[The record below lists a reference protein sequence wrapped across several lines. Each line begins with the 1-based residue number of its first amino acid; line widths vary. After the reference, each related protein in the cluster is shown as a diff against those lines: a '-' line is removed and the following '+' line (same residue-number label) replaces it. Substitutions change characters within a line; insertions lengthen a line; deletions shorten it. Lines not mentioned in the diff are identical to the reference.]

1 MLSASARTSCREMV
15 PDTTTTGLTT
25 RNARSIMRRLWSDW
39 EKVVSL
45 SCRDESAKSLTCCGA
60 EQETHIWNIP
70 TERFGQKRRPDWKQ
84 QDRWCRGEGGRVTLW
99 YPCWHGMLDHG
110 LLDIHQVV
118 PRQDNSAR
126 QTRTHTRDSGELVT
140 FFHFPIPV
148 SFCIFF
154 GFHANHFLA

>member
-45 SCRDESAKSLTCCGA
+45 SRRDESAKSLTCCGA

-84 QDRWCRGEGGRVTLW
+84 QDRWCRGAGSQGGRVTLW

-126 QTRTHTRDSGELVT
+126 QTRTHTRDSGEL
-140 FFHFPIPV
+140 FILFLFLIHSKHF
-148 SFCIFF
+148 
-154 GFHANHFLA
+154 